1 MTTKKLEDTPDATSE
16 EFDLDVFMTQK
27 LGKVN
32 TSNQKKIIADS
43 KKSSLADLVKFN
55 TTLAYSFYKITDEAS
70 LETSLLSLQPE
81 EDIKKLDLSPSV
93 TEAWREVA
101 MYRDLLMLGDLP
113 TITQEK
119 RPYEWIYSAPSLSTP
134 AKEALMV
141 SFITISIKLTG
152 NKPSRLN
159 MKMPGG
165 KISGKKREEVV
176 SYLAI
181 IQTIADSMNQRNK
194 WEKEDKFASLK
205 KMNNDLN
212 KIIND
217 F

>member
-1 MTTKKLEDTPDATSE
+1 
-16 EFDLDVFMTQK
+16 
-27 LGKVN
+27 
-32 TSNQKKIIADS
+32 
-43 KKSSLADLVKFN
+43 
-55 TTLAYSFYKITDEAS
+55 
-70 LETSLLSLQPE
+70 
-81 EDIKKLDLSPSV
+81 
-93 TEAWREVA
+93 
-101 MYRDLLMLGDLP
+101 MLGDLP

-134 AKEALMV
+134 AQEALMV
-141 SFITISIKLTG
+141 SFVTISIKLTG

-205 KMNNDLN
+205 KMNSDLN

-217 F
+217 L